1 MVKGNGGNGR
11 SAGSTAATSIAAD
24 SLCSLMLGED
34 CTPRCNRS
42 IQECPCTFRGLLYDQ
57 HFPSLLSFVRQ
68 RVQSRADAE
77 DLTQDAFL
85 KSLQFLRCE
94 PQVSCHPPTCPF
106 PAFAHTVAR
115 NVVRD
120 YWRAEN
126 RKKRNGDEGLVESQE
141 DFRSVEEALITILA
155 VRSALEKLPERTRA
169 VLVLYYLLGLSIPE
183 VAEFLGAT
191 VPATHKQFQRSKQQM
206 RELLERDGFGE
217 GGGEAV
223 LRRSAASSPPRSKS
237 KREVLEWGGWR
248 PHPKGK

>member
-1 MVKGNGGNGR
+1 
-11 SAGSTAATSIAAD
+11 
-24 SLCSLMLGED
+24 MLGED

-94 PQVSCHPPTCPF
+94 PQVSCHPSTCPF
-106 PAFAHTVAR
+106 PGFAFTVAR
-115 NVVRD
+115 NVVHD
-120 YWRAEN
+120 YLRAEK
-126 RKKRNGDEGLVESQE
+126 RKKRNGDERLVESQK
-141 DFRSVEEALITILA
+141 DFRSVEEARITILA
-155 VRSALEKLPERTRA
+155 VRSALEKLPKRART

-191 VPATHKQFQRSKQQM
+191 VSATHKQFQRSKQQM